1 MGLAPITTGHWPFS
15 DHLNS
20 WQFFSLWPDS
30 SRVATIDR
38 FHCIDTVQTFSGE
51 NPIRMV
57 ITSQIKCVLLGTF
70 TCTFWALS
78 VIKVFPRTI
87 TVKFA

>member
-15 DHLNS
+15 NHLNS
-20 WQFFSLWPDS
+20 WEFFSLWPDS

-57 ITSQIKCVLLGTF
+57 ITSHIKCVLLGYF
-70 TCTFWALS
+70 HMYIFGPVSLLIHKS
-78 VIKVFPRTI
+78 FSKDYNS
-87 TVKFA
+87 